1 MALNRD
7 GCPLRVNVVLDT
19 NALMMPLEFGI
30 DLFGELTG
38 LLGAYDALVP
48 AEVITELRGLA
59 IGSGRNPAAARFGL
73 TVAARCTLIPEL
85 DEEIPVDDKVVR
97 RAEEFNA
104 VVVTNDKALRKKL
117 LDKGIPVVVLRSRS
131 RLELIGNQI

>member
-59 IGSGRNPAAARFGL
+59 IGAGRNPAAARFGL
-73 TVAARCTLIPEL
+73 AVAARCTLIPEL
-85 DEEIPVDDKVVR
+85 DEDLPVDDKVVR

-117 LDKGIPVVVLRSRS
+117 LDKRIPVVVLRSRS
-131 RLELIGNQI
+131 RLELIGK

>member
-1 MALNRD
+1 MI
-7 GCPLRVNVVLDT
+7 PF
-19 NALMMPLEFGI
+19 EFGI

-38 LLGAYDALVP
+38 VLGAFDALVP
-48 AEVITELRGLA
+48 AEVITELRGLS
-59 IGSGRNPAAARFGL
+59 IGNGKNQAAARFGL

-85 DEEIPVDDKVVR
+85 DADLSVDDKVAA

-117 LDKGIPVVVLRSRS
+117 LDKSIPVVVLRSRS
-131 RLELIGNQI
+131 RLELIGRQI